1 MTLLWG
7 QICELFHRGATSVPR
22 DPIADALVRSMR
34 GDTQIPPQIQHVAE
48 TCASAYRRSALEA
61 LYVAGAGHADI
72 SRVVGIPDDVSRIC
86 ASLLLP
92 ASVFRDQLALR
103 EWSTR
108 EIHDLAGSSDP
119 DAVRRR
125 AWLVVAQDHGLD
137 FLLGEI
143 AGGAY
148 EPDLDTLCDRA
159 VTTTYRRAM
168 VAVAGAPV
176 GSEAAADARSEM
188 AQFLTAVQVS
198 AKMRKEGRRAQL
210 RAAQDNSPALRVNLV
225 DPAAWESPDTSASAR
240 RAALDEGVL
249 DNNMIAT

>member
-1 MTLLWG
+1 MTLLWH
-7 QICELFHRGATSVPR
+7 QLRDIANSRATGVPR
-22 DPIADALVRSMR
+22 DPIADALVRALR
-34 GDTQIPPQIQHVAE
+34 GDTQVPPQIQHVAE
-48 TCASAYRRSALEA
+48 TCGSTYRRSAIEA
-61 LYVAGAGHADI
+61 LFVAGAGHADI

-92 ASVFRDQLALR
+92 TSAFRDQLALR
-103 EWSTR
+103 EWSTQQ
-108 EIHDLAGSSDP
+108 IHDLASSNHP
-119 DAVRRR
+119 DDVRRR
-125 AWLVVAQDHGLD
+125 AWLVVAQEHGLD

-168 VAVAGAPV
+168 MAIAGAPV

-188 AQFLTAVQVS
+188 SQFLTAVQVS

-210 RAAQDNSPALRVNLV
+210 RAAQDNSPSLRVNLV
-225 DPAAWESPDTSASAR
+225 DPAAWEADDKSASAR

-249 DNNMIAT
+249 DNSMIAT